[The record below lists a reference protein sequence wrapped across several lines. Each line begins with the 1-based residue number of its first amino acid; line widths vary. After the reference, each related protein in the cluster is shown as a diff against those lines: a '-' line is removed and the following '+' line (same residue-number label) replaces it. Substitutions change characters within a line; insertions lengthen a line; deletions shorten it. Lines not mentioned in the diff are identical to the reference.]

1 MARSHHSLQGTFDA
15 ALNACWTTIK
25 RTIPKMNA
33 DRPCMGREDL
43 TYTRCGDRDWV
54 DGFWSG
60 QLWLGY
66 SETGDEVFLDAA
78 HAQLPYFYDR
88 LDRPETHDH
97 DLGFLYSLSLVASFK
112 LTGDTTAR
120 DGALRAAEAL
130 ARRYNPKGQFI
141 RAWNDWG
148 PMDNRGRM
156 IIDCLE
162 NLGLLFWAT
171 EVTGEARFAEIATR
185 HAHTTRRYI
194 LRADGSSYHS
204 FVFDP
209 DTGEPLRGETYQGY
223 SNESRWSR
231 GQSWGVHGFSQIY
244 RYTHDPAF
252 LAAAQQMAD
261 FVLAHL
267 PDDAIPYWD
276 YALPPNELQFRDTS
290 AAAVTA
296 AGLIALADQVTET
309 ADAERY
315 TDTAQRMLVS
325 LSTHYSTRGYAEA
338 EGLLVQGAAD
348 VPRGL
353 SSAMLP
359 YGDYYYVEA
368 LLRALGRKVFFW

>member
-1 MARSHHSLQGTFDA
+1 MASSYPSLHDTFDA
-15 ALNACWTTIK
+15 ALAECWATIK
-25 RTIPKMNA
+25 RTIPKMGIE
-33 DRPCMGREDL
+33 RPNMGREDL

-66 SETGDEVFLDAA
+66 SETQDEVFHRAA
-78 HAQLPYFYDR
+78 RAQLPYFYDR
-88 LDRPETHDH
+88 LNRPETHDH
-97 DLGFLYSLSLVASFK
+97 DLGFLYSLSLVANYK
-112 LTGDTTAR
+112 VTGDTAAR

-130 ARRYNPKGQFI
+130 AQRFNPNGQFI

-148 PMDNRGRM
+148 SIDNRGRM

-171 EVTGEARFAEIATR
+171 EVTGNTRFADIATR
-185 HAHTTRRYI
+185 HAATTKRYI

-223 SNESRWSR
+223 ADESRWSR
-231 GQSWGVHGFSQIY
+231 GQSWGVHGFSQVY
-244 RYTHDPAF
+244 RYTREPAF
-252 LAAAQQMAD
+252 LVAAQQMAD
-261 FVLAHL
+261 YVLAHL
-267 PDDAIPYWD
+267 PDDGIPYWD

-296 AGLIALADQVTET
+296 AGLLALADLVTDA

-315 TDTAQRMLVS
+315 LRTAQRMLVS
-325 LSTHYSTRGYAEA
+325 LSTNYSTRGHHEA

-353 SSAMLP
+353 SNAMLP

-368 LLRALGRKVFFW
+368 LLRARGRKEFFW